1 MRAGRLL
8 SILLLLQTRVRLTAE
23 ELAGEFGVSVR
34 TIYRDIDE
42 LSAAGVPVFADR
54 GPGGGFQL
62 VGGYR
67 TTLTGL
73 GADEAEALLM
83 AGVPGAADALGLG
96 AAAGRAALKLLAA
109 LPSGSSA
116 SAGRLGARVHFD
128 PVEWYHAAEPV
139 PFLPLVARAVLD
151 DRLLVM
157 TYESWTGVRTHRV
170 APLGV
175 VLKASAWYLVAE
187 ADDGRPRIHR
197 VANIRVAELLDDTYV
212 RSSTFD
218 LAAFWREEL
227 VRFEAG
233 LRPQRATLEV
243 GSEGRRRLSRLGAYA
258 ATACADARPHGAA
271 GWVVDL
277 PIESIEQGAALV
289 LGLGEDVRV
298 VSPAGLRARV
308 HLLAAATAARH
319 AGADRAS

>member
-23 ELAGEFGVSVR
+23 ELAGEFSVSVR

-42 LSAAGVPVFADR
+42 LGAAGVPVFADR

-62 VGGYR
+62 VAGYR

-73 GADEAEALLM
+73 GADEAEALLV

-109 LPSGSSA
+109 LPSGPSA

-151 DRLLVM
+151 DRLLLM

-170 APLGV
+170 VPLGV
-175 VLKASAWYLVAE
+175 VVLHFVVHQREVVNELDRAGARHRVVAPRVERAAGTLAGAQPLGVGAE
-187 ADDGRPRIHR
+187 A
-197 VANIRVAELLDDTYV
+197 L
-212 RSSTFD
+212 
-218 LAAFWREEL
+218 
-227 VRFEAG
+227 AG
-233 LRPQRATLEV
+233 LGT
-243 GSEGRRRLSRLGAYA
+243 GGRRGLA
-258 ATACADARPHGAA
+258 
-271 GWVVDL
+271 VDV
-277 PIESIEQGAALV
+277 AL
-289 LGLGEDVRV
+289 RH
-298 VSPAGLRARV
+298 RARE
-308 HLLAAATAARH
+308 
-319 AGADRAS
+319 

>member
-23 ELAGEFGVSVR
+23 ELAGEFSVSVR

-109 LPSGSSA
+109 LPSGPSA

-175 VLKASAWYLVAE
+175 VLKASAWYLVACGE
-187 ADDGRPRIHR
+187 DSRVRIHR
-197 VANIRVAELLDDTYV
+197 VSNIRAAEMLAEACA
-212 RSSTFD
+212 RPPHFD

-233 LRPQRATLEV
+233 LRPQRATLAVSDEA
-243 GSEGRRRLSRLGAYA
+243 RRRLSRLGAYA
-258 ATACADARPHGAA
+258 AAACADARPHGTG

-277 PIESIEQGAALV
+277 PFESIEQGAALV
-289 LGLGEDVRV
+289 LGLGDGVRV
-298 VSPAGLRARV
+298 VQPAVLRALV
-308 HLLAAATAARH
+308 HQRALAVARQHAAEEPGT
-319 AGADRAS
+319 

>member
-23 ELAGEFGVSVR
+23 ELAREFGVSVR
-34 TIYRDIDE
+34 TIYRDVDE

-62 VGGYR
+62 VAGYR

-73 GADEAEALLM
+73 GAEEAEALLM
-83 AGVPGAADALGLG
+83 AGVPGAAHALGIG
-96 AAAGRAALKLLAA
+96 AAAGRAAVKLLAS
-109 LPSGSSA
+109 LPSATSA

-151 DRLLVM
+151 DRRLAM

-187 ADDGRPRIHR
+187 GDDGRARIHR
-197 VANIRVAELLDDTYV
+197 VSNIRAAELLDETHV
-212 RSSTFD
+212 RSADFD
-218 LAAFWREEL
+218 LAGFWREEL

-233 LRPQRATLEV
+233 LRPLTATLEV
-243 GSEGRRRLSRLGAYA
+243 SDAARRAISRLGAYA
-258 ATACADARPHGAA
+258 AAAADRAEPVDA
-271 GWVVDL
+271 GRWTLSL
-277 PIESIEQGAALV
+277 PVESIDQAAALV
-289 LGLGEDVRV
+289 LGLGDGLRV
-298 VSPAGLRARV
+298 CAPTELRARI
-308 HLLAAATAARH
+308 HSLAAGIAARH
-319 AGADRAS
+319 VPDDTAS